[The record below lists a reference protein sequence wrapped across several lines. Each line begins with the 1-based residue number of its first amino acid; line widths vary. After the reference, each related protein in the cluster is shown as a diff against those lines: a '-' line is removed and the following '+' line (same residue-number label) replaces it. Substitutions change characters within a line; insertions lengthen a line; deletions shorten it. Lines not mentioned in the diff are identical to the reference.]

1 MAAGAA
7 RDEGLVMGIVRLIV
21 LCVLLVTGS
30 LAMAQHHAPDGT
42 TAPKHQHWH
51 SKPVAVAALRLL
63 EEGGNVVFF
72 RHGKTDM
79 LATDGTGPD
88 RDDCRTQRNLS
99 RMGREASREMGD
111 AWRLLGLV
119 ATDVWSSPMCR
130 CMDTAMLAFG
140 HATPVADLAPDP
152 AAADGM
158 AAAGRALLRVAAGE
172 VQPGT
177 NRIVVAHIFNAL
189 GALDTIPEEGEALIL
204 RPAPDGKP
212 VIAGRLTATQWGDL
226 VRDLLVFHLD
236 LASPYGR
243 EGDEVG
249 MHHPHHSPDAS
260 EQGR

>member
-1 MAAGAA
+1 MMPA
-7 RDEGLVMGIVRLIV
+7 RRGDIAMIPIARWFVASLLVMTSSIA
-21 LCVLLVTGS
+21 S
-30 LAMAQHHAPDGT
+30 AQQHPPDGT

-51 SKPVAVAALRLL
+51 SKPGAVSALRLL
-63 EEGGNVVFF
+63 KEGGNVVFF

-79 LATDGTGPD
+79 LATDSAGPD

-99 RMGREASREMGD
+99 PMGREASREMGD

-119 ATDVWSSPMCR
+119 AADVWSSPMCR

-140 HATPVADLAPDP
+140 RATPVADLAPDP

-204 RPAPDGKP
+204 RMAPDGRP
-212 VIAGRLTATQWGDL
+212 TVVGRLTATQWGDL

-243 EGDEVG
+243 EGDEGG
-249 MHHPHHSPDAS
+249 MHHRHHSPGAG
-260 EQGR
+260 EQSR